1 MNEDIKKH
9 YQQLFAQHGDSP
21 DAVQYSDRITQF
33 KRFEVLSQVAHKL
46 NSVVDIG
53 CGLGHFYEYLK
64 EGQPDV
70 KYLGLDFV
78 DEFIEASKT
87 KYADNERTSF
97 KQFDLTKDVIPAGYD
112 YVVLSGVFNNKS
124 SNNNEFMLNGI
135 NSMFNACTKGIAFNA
150 MSTYVDF
157 QADNLYYTDPLEIF
171 DYCKRNLSRK
181 VTLRH
186 DYLVKEN
193 SIPFEYCIY
202 VYKCLSNLH
211 QP

>member
-1 MNEDIKKH
+1 MNEEIKKH

-33 KRFEVLSQVAHKL
+33 KRFEVLSQVAPKL
-46 NSVVDIG
+46 NSAVDIG

-64 EGQPDV
+64 EAQPDV

-78 DEFIEASKT
+78 DEFIEASKI
-87 KYADNERTSF
+87 KYANNEHTHF
-97 KQFDLTKDVIPAGYD
+97 KQFDLTKDAIPTGYD
-112 YVVLSGVFNNKS
+112 YILLSGVFNNKS
-124 SNNNEFMLNGI
+124 TNNKEFMLNGI
-135 NSMFNACTKGIAFNA
+135 NTMFNACEKGIAFNA

-157 QADNLYYTDPLEIF
+157 QTDNLYYTDPLEIF
-171 DYCKRNLSRK
+171 DYCKRNLSLK

-202 VYKCLSNLH
+202 VYK
-211 QP
+211 

>member
-21 DAVQYSDRITQF
+21 DAVQYTDRITQF
-33 KRFEVLSQVAHKL
+33 KRFEVLSQVAPQL
-46 NSVVDIG
+46 NSAVDIG

-78 DEFIEASKT
+78 DEFIEACKI
-87 KYADNERTSF
+87 KYANNEHTQF
-97 KQFDLTKDVIPAGYD
+97 NQFDLTKDAIPTGYD
-112 YVVLSGVFNNKS
+112 YILLSGVFNNKS
-124 SNNNEFMLNGI
+124 TNNKEFMLNGI
-135 NSMFNACTKGIAFNA
+135 NSMFNACEKGIAFNA

-157 QADNLYYTDPLEIF
+157 QADNLYYTDPLKIF

-202 VYKCLSNLH
+202 VYK
-211 QP
+211 